1 MYVEISVRSSH
12 PLLFSHLSMV
22 MFRCQCAIAAAR
34 LTELATQHEDDE
46 GRENVGQMKDAEAS
60 IGEVLDNKA
69 REGEEKIAS
78 AGETAES
85 TVFMAEHKQEEAL
98 QSAANGEV
106 R

>member
-1 MYVEISVRSSH
+1 
-12 PLLFSHLSMV
+12 
-22 MFRCQCAIAAAR
+22 
-34 LTELATQHEDDE
+34 
-46 GRENVGQMKDAEAS
+46 MKDAEAS

-85 TVFMAEHKQEEAL
+85 AVFMAEHKQEEAL